1 LLASVLGVALK
12 RSDDL
17 MLLTIGER
25 NGRNDRDLLFLVELL
40 VKFSVLGANL
50 LDINETLV
58 LS

>member
-58 LS
+58 FS